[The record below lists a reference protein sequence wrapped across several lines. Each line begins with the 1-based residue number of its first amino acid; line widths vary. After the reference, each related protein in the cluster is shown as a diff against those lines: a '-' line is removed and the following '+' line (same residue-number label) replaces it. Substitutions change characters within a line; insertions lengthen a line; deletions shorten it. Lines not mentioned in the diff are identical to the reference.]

1 MSLFVRLPGRVTS
14 VLFAVCFW
22 LVPQSSIWINHR
34 SLFCEPHDKDG
45 KNPLDLSSP
54 FLHET
59 AKTLEDFSW
68 KFISHGFNCIQLL
81 GKSIPLPVESSISQ
95 WKPSHSQSPYRQPL
109 RAITGLWN
117 GHTMTNLGCGQNP
130 WLCIASI
137 HFHGF
142 STYHFHKKAT
152 ISWRTFGI
160 YGLCTYI
167 YIYIYINMFI
177 YNVYIYPP
185 PKGGDPVQLKYF
197 KRHPPLSIF
206 HAMCTSACWI
216 SDLVGCSRMQL

>member
-22 LVPQSSIWINHR
+22 FPQSSIWII
-34 SLFCEPHDKDG
+34 
-45 KNPLDLSSP
+45 P

-68 KFISHGFNCIQLL
+68 KFTSHGFNCIQLL
-81 GKSIPLPVESSISQ
+81 GKSFPLPVESSISQ

-130 WLCIASI
+130 WFCIASI

-142 STYHFHKKAT
+142 STYHFHKKNDHQLKN
-152 ISWRTFGI
+152 IGI
-160 YGLCTYI
+160 YGLCIYIYKYVYIQCI
-167 YIYIYINMFI
+167 YIYIYT
-177 YNVYIYPP
+177 P
-185 PKGGDPVQLKYF
+185 
-197 KRHPPLSIF
+197 
-206 HAMCTSACWI
+206 
-216 SDLVGCSRMQL
+216 